1 MRLCFSQKKVNN
13 IQKNQHMKAIALTC
27 LSLGLA
33 YTTALAATTAHAAPA
48 GKAVEAQDKKTA
60 ARFQVKGV
68 VKDSITGEGEI
79 YATVRVTTKQDP
91 QKAIGMAAT
100 DKNGVFSIKLK
111 TAGEYTLTIS
121 AMGRRTILR
130 EFTLTDGKSS
140 ADLGT
145 LLISDNSQELKGVE
159 VVAQKPLVKADID
172 KIEYNIEEDPD
183 SKTNNILEMLRKVPL
198 VTVDADET
206 IKVNGS
212 TSFKVYVN
220 GRPNNMMS
228 NNPKEILKSMP
239 ASSIKRIEVITN
251 PGPKYDAEG
260 VSGILNIV
268 TVGKGIE
275 GYTVTMSGSYYKTGA
290 GASLYGTV
298 KKGKL
303 TVSANYGY
311 DYYDAPKN
319 YHNVQNTFTGDP
331 STPSAYNSTAY
342 SESKYT
348 NSSHSANIEASYEAD
363 SLRLVTVGFGL
374 WASNNPE
381 HGFASTAATSP
392 VDNSPLYSYDRN
404 YGSSGK
410 PYYITG
416 SFDYQRSFARV
427 KDRLLTFSYRLN
439 ANRSFTDTYY
449 DYADRKTVD
458 EWTDFMNRIR
468 DQRSHEN
475 DRGLENTFQIDFT
488 TPFGK
493 AGIPYDSCK
502 WKHTL
507 ETGVKYI
514 MRNNRALDDLYT
526 RPDVDGDYAFDTDN
540 SSHYRHLQD
549 ILAAYIGYGLKWQSL
564 TARLGARYEH
574 TEQRMKYMLGNG
586 ENFSSRFDD
595 LVPSASL
602 GYKIS
607 DEQSLRL
614 GYNMRISRPGIWSL
628 NPYLD
633 QSSPAYLQQG
643 NPDLKSEKSNQFTFT
658 YSYFGTKVS
667 TSWNLGHRFTNN
679 SIESVMQLVNDNDI
693 RGVKN
698 PTGKMV
704 NYTTYKNIGKTQ
716 MTYLSGYF
724 SWNFFKNTKLY
735 CNFWVDYSD
744 YNDRQSLHNY
754 GWYFSNYTSLQQT
767 LPKDWNISAGIS
779 AWTSNPSLQSNSK
792 GNWYYQIRVQ
802 KSMLKNRLTFSA
814 FGNDLFRGSRH
825 YKTTMDAANFHLFQ
839 DNWWSNTRWGVTVS
853 WRIGELSSGVKKAQK
868 TISNDDVKSGS
879 GDK

>member
-1 MRLCFSQKKVNN
+1 MNKMNVFRISALSALAVALPLSATATAFS
-13 IQKNQHMKAIALTC
+13 H
-27 LSLGLA
+27 LA
-33 YTTALAATTAHAAPA
+33 TPQAKTTAKTASYTVKGIVVDSLTKEPEMYATMKITRSAAPDQ
-48 GKAVEAQDKKTA
+48 AV
-60 ARFQVKGV
+60 
-68 VKDSITGEGEI
+68 S
-79 YATVRVTTKQDP
+79 
-91 QKAIGMAAT
+91 MAAT
-100 DKNGVFSIKLK
+100 DKDGSFSVKLK
-111 TAGEYTLTIS
+111 ETGDYTLTIN
-121 AMGRRTILR
+121 AMGRQPIVRK
-130 EFTLTDGKSS
+130 FTVTKDTPSIDF
-140 ADLGT
+140 AT
-145 LLISDNSQELKGVE
+145 LYISDLSKELKGVE

-183 SKTNNILEMLRKVPL
+183 SKTNNILEMLRKVPM

-228 NNPKEILKSMP
+228 NNPKDVLKSMP

-260 VSGILNIV
+260 VSGILNII

-311 DYYDAPKN
+311 DYYNAPKS
-319 YHNVQNTFTGDP
+319 YRKVENTFTGDP
-331 STPSAYNSTAY
+331 ATPSAYNSSGY
-342 SESKYT
+342 MENKFK
-348 NSSHSANIEASYEAD
+348 NSSHSANLEASYEVD
-363 SLRLVTVGFGL
+363 SLRLVTAGFGL
-374 WASNNPE
+374 WASNNPG
-381 HGFASTAATSP
+381 HGFASTDAVSP
-392 VDNSPLYSYDRN
+392 IDNSPLYSYNRT
-404 YGSSGK
+404 YKSTGS
-410 PYYITG
+410 PYYIMG
-416 SFDYQRSFARV
+416 SFDYQRMFANV
-427 KDRLLTFSYRLN
+427 KDRMLTFSYRLT
-439 ANRSFTDTYY
+439 ANRSLTDSYY
-449 DYADRKTVD
+449 DYTDRTATD
-458 EWTDFMNRIR
+458 EWTDFVSRLR
-468 DQRSHEN
+468 DQRSRSNE
-475 DRGLENTFQIDFT
+475 RGMENTFQIDFT

-514 MRNNRALDDLYT
+514 MRNNRALGDRYT
-526 RPDVDGDYAFDTDN
+526 RQNAEEEYVFDTDN

-549 ILAAYIGYGLKWQSL
+549 IIAAYLGYGLKWNRL
-564 TARLGARYEH
+564 TARLGMRYEH

-586 ENFSSRFDD
+586 ENFSTRFDD

-614 GYNMRISRPGIWSL
+614 GYNMRIWRPGIWSL

-633 QSSPAYLQQG
+633 QSSPTYLSQG
-643 NPDLKSEKSNQFTFT
+643 NPDLKSEKSHQFTFT
-658 YSYFGTKVS
+658 YSYFGSKFS
-667 TSWNLGHRFTNN
+667 TSWNLGYRFTNN
-679 SIESVMQLVNDNDI
+679 SVESVTELVNDNDI
-693 RGVKN
+693 KGVKN
-698 PTGKMV
+698 PTGKLV

-716 MTYLSGYF
+716 MTYVSGYF
-724 SWNFFKNTKLY
+724 SWNIFKQTKLY

-767 LPKDWNISAGIS
+767 LPKDWSVSAGIS
-779 AWTSNPSLQSNSK
+779 AWTSNPSLQSNTD

-814 FGNDLFRGSRH
+814 FGNDLFRKSRH
-825 YKTTMDAANFHLFQ
+825 NKTTMESANFRLFQ
-839 DNWWSNTRWGVTVS
+839 DNWWSNERWGLTVS
-853 WRIGELSSGVKKAQK
+853 LRIGELSSGVKKAQK
-868 TISNDDVKSGS
+868 TIENDDVKSG
-879 GDK
+879 GGK

>member
-1 MRLCFSQKKVNN
+1 MKV
-13 IQKNQHMKAIALTC
+13 IALTC
-27 LSLGLA
+27 LSLSLA
-33 YTTALAATTAHAAPA
+33 STAVQAATPSGTASVSKTIEVQ
-48 GKAVEAQDKKTA
+48 GKKNTSP
-60 ARFQVKGV
+60 FQVKGA
-68 VKDSITGEGEI
+68 VKDSISGEGEI
-79 YATVRVTTKQDP
+79 YATVRVAMRQEP
-91 QKAIGMAAT
+91 QKVVGMAAT
-100 DKNGVFSIKLK
+100 DKDGAFSITLK
-111 TAGEYTLTIS
+111 SAGDYVLTVS
-121 AMGRRTILR
+121 AMGRQPIVR
-130 EFTLTDGKSS
+130 EFTLTDGKPS
-140 ADLGT
+140 ADLGS
-145 LLISDNSQELKGVE
+145 LLASDNSQELKGVE

-228 NNPKEILKSMP
+228 NNPKEVLKSMP

-303 TVSANYGY
+303 TVSTNYSY
-311 DYYDAPKN
+311 DYYDSPKS
-319 YHNVQNTFTGDP
+319 YAKVENTFTGDP
-331 STPSAYNSTAY
+331 TTPSAYNSSSYT
-342 SESKYT
+342 EDKYT
-348 NSSHSANIEASYEAD
+348 NGSHSANIEASYEVD
-363 SLRLVTVGFGL
+363 TLRLVTAGFGL
-374 WASNNPE
+374 WASRNPGHSMGTTE
-381 HGFASTAATSP
+381 A
-392 VDNSPLYSYDRN
+392 VSPLDGTSLYSFGQTSHSK
-404 YGSSGK
+404 GS

-416 SFDYQRSFARV
+416 SFDYQRSFAHV
-427 KDRLLTFSYRLN
+427 KDRLLTFSYRLSS
-439 ANRSFTDTYY
+439 NRSMSDEYTNYI
-449 DYADRKTVD
+449 DRKSTD
-458 EWTDFMNRIR
+458 EWADFIARMR
-468 DQRSHEN
+468 DQRSRTNE
-475 DRGLENTFQIDFT
+475 RGMENTFQIDFT

-514 MRNNRALDDLYT
+514 MRNNRALGDRYV
-526 RPDVDGDYAFDTDN
+526 RPSGTEDYEFDTDN

-549 ILAAYIGYGLKWQSL
+549 IIAAYLGYGLSWQKL
-564 TARLGARYEH
+564 TARLGVRYEH
-574 TEQRMKYMLGNG
+574 TEQRMKYMLGAG
-586 ENFSSRFDD
+586 ENFSARFDD

-614 GYNMRISRPGIWSL
+614 GYNMRIWRPGIWSL

-633 QSSPAYLQQG
+633 QTNPTYLSQG
-643 NPDLKSEKSNQFTFT
+643 NPDLKSEKSHQFSFT
-658 YSYFGTKVS
+658 YNYFGSKLS
-667 TSWNLGHRFTNN
+667 TSWTLGHRFTNN
-679 SIESVMQLVNDNDI
+679 SVEHVMQLVNDNDI
-693 RGVKN
+693 KGVKN

-704 NYTTYKNIGKTQ
+704 NYSTYKNIGKTQ

-724 SWNFFKNTKLY
+724 SWNIFKQTKLY

-754 GWYFSNYTSLQQT
+754 GWYFSNYTSIQQT
-767 LPKDWNISAGIS
+767 LPKDWNISAGFNI
-779 AWTSNPSLQSNSK
+779 WTSNPSLQSNTD
-792 GNWYYQIRVQ
+792 GNWYYQIRAQ

-814 FGNDLFRGSRH
+814 FANDLFRKSRH
-825 YKTTMDAANFHLFQ
+825 NKNTVNAANFHIVQ
-839 DNWWSNTRWGVTVS
+839 DSWWDNTRWGLTVS
-853 WRIGELSSGVKKAQK
+853 LRIGELSSGVKKAQK
-868 TISNDDVKSGS
+868 TIENDDVKSG
-879 GDK
+879 GGK

>member
-1 MRLCFSQKKVNN
+1 MNSFRISALSAL
-13 IQKNQHMKAIALTC
+13 AIALP
-27 LSLGLA
+27 LSA
-33 YTTALAATTAHAAPA
+33 TATTAIP
-48 GKAVEAQDKKTA
+48 QPTPQTKTA
-60 ARFQVKGV
+60 AKTAAYTVNGIV
-68 VKDSITGEGEI
+68 VDSITKEPEM
-79 YATVRVTTKQDP
+79 YATMKIARAAAPDHAVS
-91 QKAIGMAAT
+91 MAAT
-100 DKNGVFSIKLK
+100 GKDGSFSVRLK
-111 TAGEYTLTIS
+111 EPGDYTLTIN
-121 AMGRRTILR
+121 AMGRQPIVRKFSISK
-130 EFTLTDGKSS
+130 EKPS
-140 ADLGT
+140 ADFAT
-145 LLISDNSQELKGVE
+145 LYISDLSKELKGVE

-183 SKTNNILEMLRKVPL
+183 SKTNNVLEMLRKVPL
-198 VTVDADET
+198 VTVDGDET

-228 NNPKEILKSMP
+228 NNPKDILKSMP

-303 TVSANYGY
+303 TVSTNYSY
-311 DYYDAPKN
+311 DYYDSPKSYRN
-319 YHNVQNTFTGDP
+319 TQNTFTGDP
-331 STPSAYNSTAY
+331 ATPSAYNSTGY
-342 SESKYT
+342 NENKFT

-363 SLRLVTVGFGL
+363 SLRLVTLGFGV
-374 WASNNPE
+374 WASNNPA
-381 HGFASTAATSP
+381 HGYASTDAVSP
-392 VDNSPLYSYDRN
+392 VDNTPLYSYNRT
-404 YGSSGK
+404 YRSSGK

-416 SFDYQRSFARV
+416 SLDYQRSFAHV
-427 KDRLLTFSYRLN
+427 KDRLLTFSYRMN
-439 ANRSFTDTYY
+439 ANRSFTDNYT
-449 DYADRKTVD
+449 DYADRQSVD
-458 EWTDFMNRIR
+458 EWTDFMSRIR

-475 DRGLENTFQIDFT
+475 DRGMENTFQIDFT

-507 ETGVKYI
+507 EMGVKYI
-514 MRNNRALDDLYT
+514 MRNNRALDDRYLRQNAT
-526 RPDVDGDYAFDTDN
+526 EEYAFDNDN

-549 ILAAYIGYGLKWQSL
+549 ILAAYLGYGLKYKSL
-564 TARLGARYEH
+564 MARLGMRYEH
-574 TEQRMKYMLGNG
+574 TEQHMKYMLGAG

-595 LVPSASL
+595 LVPSTSL

-614 GYNMRISRPGIWSL
+614 GYNMRISRPGIWAL
-628 NPYLD
+628 NPYLN
-633 QSSPAYLQQG
+633 QSSPSYLQQG
-643 NPDLKSEKSNQFTFT
+643 NPDLKSEKSHQFTFT

-679 SIESVMQLVNDNDI
+679 SVEQIVQLVNDNDI
-693 RGVKN
+693 KGVKN
-698 PTGKMV
+698 PTGKLV
-704 NYTTYKNIGKTQ
+704 NYTTYKNVGKTQ

-724 SWNFFKNTKLY
+724 SWNFLKNTKLY

-779 AWTSNPSLQSNSK
+779 AWTSNPSLQSSSD

-814 FGNDLFRGSRH
+814 FGNDIFRKSRH
-825 YKTTMDAANFHLFQ
+825 NKLTLESGNFRLFQ
-839 DNWWSNTRWGVTVS
+839 DSWWSNERWGLTVS

-868 TISNDDVKSGS
+868 TIENDDVKSG
-879 GDK
+879 GGK